1 MRSTL
6 LHKKTTKNGT
16 TLSITLEAVAVKVTQ
31 VAILIRL
38 IDLGHNRNTD
48 KNAKSK
54 KMAKHW
60 PSKIRRRIG
69 CRKKGIF
76 TKNSGNEFITVFS
89 FMLVQ
94 SHAIL

>member
-1 MRSTL
+1 M
-6 LHKKTTKNGT
+6 
-16 TLSITLEAVAVKVTQ
+16 
-31 VAILIRL
+31 
-38 IDLGHNRNTD
+38 IDLGPNRNTD
-48 KNAKSK
+48 NNAKSK

-76 TKNSGNEFITVFS
+76 AKNSGNEFITGFS

-94 SHAIL
+94 SHAILEGLWGVADEQTIIALSGALG